1 MLNFKH
7 FFFPFWTPPLGTFGT
22 FRIGG
27 RNDAEME
34 GQICKFEFIMTRTSR
49 GTYLATLL
57 ALVSR
62 QISPKYEPSLRE
74 VATSPFCMTM
84 STIPSWMKYI
94 FVPIVPSLVDWNIF
108 MSCYYNGG
116 GEKESEKYL
125 FYKFFFQPFSP
136 SCNEWENFE
145 MIVW

>member
-1 MLNFKH
+1 M
-7 FFFPFWTPPLGTFGT
+7 PE
-22 FRIGG
+22 
-27 RNDAEME
+27 DDED
-34 GQICKFEFIMTRTSR
+34 QQ

-94 FVPIVPSLVDWNIF
+94 FVPIVPSLMMMSPEGNKRRHYVVVFLNNID
-108 MSCYYNGG
+108 
-116 GEKESEKYL
+116 L
-125 FYKFFFQPFSP
+125 
-136 SCNEWENFE
+136 
-145 MIVW
+145 

>member
-1 MLNFKH
+1 MSE
-7 FFFPFWTPPLGTFGT
+7 
-22 FRIGG
+22 
-27 RNDAEME
+27 DDED
-34 GQICKFEFIMTRTSR
+34 QQ

-94 FVPIVPSLVDWNIF
+94 FVPIVPSLV
-108 MSCYYNGG
+108 G
-116 GEKESEKYL
+116 
-125 FYKFFFQPFSP
+125 
-136 SCNEWENFE
+136 
-145 MIVW
+145 